1 MMFMALY
8 FCRRSMINRFR
19 ITINFCILISPWS
32 LSAQTMTLDSCV
44 AVATRNNPSLRS
56 IQYNTQMAE
65 LDQKTAFGGFL
76 PTLNG
81 QASHGYNWGQR
92 IDPFTNQFATSRIR
106 SNNFGVAA
114 NLNLFNGFQQW
125 HTLHRAETETD
136 RNQWNYEKSKNDLAL
151 NVASAFLNVVLTKE
165 LLAVASRNYDATTQQ
180 TARWS
185 KLYREG
191 QIAEGQLNESVAR
204 QAADNA
210 AVVAA
215 RNNVQAAK
223 LSLLLLMRMTTLSP
237 ELFDVAV
244 TSSEEPSLLPDNP
257 QIVYETALSQ
267 MPEVKAAQLSALS
280 ADYGVKLARSSYYPS
295 LSANFSMGTGYSGAA
310 KVISGSPDITS
321 LPIGTVLGTGDT
333 VYTFPQL
340 DFSGV
345 NYVTKSFSSQWKD
358 NINKSM
364 FFTLTVPIFNGFS
377 ITNNAKKAAL
387 VKIQA
392 DLALE
397 QTQQNLKQ
405 AVYRAYYDALSARS
419 QYESAT
425 EAERASEKS
434 FRWTESR
441 YTAGSAN
448 EAEYTSS
455 RMQWN
460 NAQSSAIRAKYD
472 LIFKQKILD
481 FYRGGYIH

>member
-1 MMFMALY
+1 MSKPIQIIVF
-8 FCRRSMINRFR
+8 
-19 ITINFCILISPWS
+19 ITVSSSYWGQN
-32 LSAQTMTLDSCV
+32 LSLDSCV
-44 AVATRNNPSLRS
+44 ATAVRNNPSLTA
-56 IQYNTQMAE
+56 IQYNTQIAE
-65 LDQKTAFGGFL
+65 LDQQTAVGGFL

-92 IDPFTNQFATSRIR
+92 VDPFTNQFASSRIR
-106 SNNFGVAA
+106 SNSFGLGA
-114 NLNLFNGFQQW
+114 NVNIFNGFQQW
-125 HTLHRAETETD
+125 HTLHRAETETN

-151 NVASAFLNVVLTKE
+151 NVASAFLNVLLTKE
-165 LLAVASRNYDATTQQ
+165 LLLVASRNYDATATQ

-185 KLYREG
+185 KLYKEG

-210 AVVAA
+210 VVVAA

-223 LSLLLLMRMTTLSP
+223 LSLLLLMRMNTINP
-237 ELFDVAV
+237 ETFDVTIGEA
-244 TSSEEPSLLPDNP
+244 EEPRLLPDTP
-257 QIVYETALSQ
+257 QGVYETALSR
-267 MPEVKAAQLSALS
+267 MPEVKAAQMTTLS
-280 ADYGVKLARSSYYPS
+280 ADYGVKIARSAYFPS
-295 LSANFSMGTGYSGAA
+295 LSANLSMGTGYSGAA
-310 KVISGSPDITS
+310 KVINGNPDITS

-340 DFSGV
+340 DFS
-345 NYVTKSFSSQWKD
+345 NASYVTKPFSSQWKD
-358 NINKSM
+358 NINKSV
-364 FFTLTVPIFNGFS
+364 FLTLTVPIFNGFS
-377 ITNNAKKAAL
+377 IKNNAKKATLA
-387 VKIQA
+387 KIQA

-405 AVYRAYYDALSARS
+405 SVYQAYYDAVSARS

-441 YTAGSAN
+441 FNAGSAN
-448 EAEYTSS
+448 EAEYTAS

-472 LIFKQKILD
+472 FIFKQKILD
-481 FYRGGYIH
+481 FYQGGYIH

>member
-1 MMFMALY
+1 MTDLTRY
-8 FCRRSMINRFR
+8 KHQRRTSHLLKTLLF
-19 ITINFCILISPWS
+19 ITISYTLCGQN
-32 LSAQTMTLDSCV
+32 LSLDSCV
-44 AVATRNNPSLRS
+44 AIAVRNNPGLSA
-56 IQYNTQMAE
+56 IHYNTQMAE
-65 LDQKTAFGGFL
+65 LDQQTAVGGFL

-92 IDPFTNQFATSRIR
+92 IDPFTNQFASSRIR

-114 NLNLFNGFQQW
+114 NFNLFNGFQQW
-125 HTLHRAETETD
+125 HTLHRAETETN
-136 RNQWNYEKSKNDLAL
+136 RIEWNYEKSKNDLAL
-151 NVASAFLNVVLTKE
+151 NVASAFLNVLLTKE
-165 LLAVASRNYDATTQQ
+165 LLTVATRNYDATSLQ

-185 KLYREG
+185 KLYKEG
-191 QIAEGQLNESVAR
+191 QIAEGQLNESIAR

-215 RNNVQAAK
+215 RNNVQTAK
-223 LSLLLLMRMTTLSP
+223 LSLMLLMRMNNIDP
-237 ELFDVAV
+237 ETFDIAIGVA
-244 TSSEEPSLLPDNP
+244 EEPRLLTDTP
-257 QIVYETALSQ
+257 QGVYETALAR
-267 MPEVKAAQLSALS
+267 MPEVKAAQMSTLS
-280 ADYGVKLARSSYYPS
+280 ADYGVKIARSAYYPS
-295 LSANFSMGTGYSGAA
+295 LSANLSMGTGYSGAA
-310 KVISGSPDITS
+310 KVISGNADITS

-333 VYTFPQL
+333 VYTFPQM
-340 DFSGV
+340 DFS
-345 NYVTKSFSSQWKD
+345 NADYVTKPFSSQWKD

-364 FFTLTVPIFNGFS
+364 FLTLTVPIFNGFS
-377 ITNNAKKAAL
+377 IKNNAKKATLA
-387 VKIQA
+387 KIQA

-405 AVYRAYYDALSARS
+405 AVYQAYYDAVSARS

-441 YTAGSAN
+441 FNAGSAN
-448 EAEYTSS
+448 EAEYTAS

-472 LIFKQKILD
+472 LIFKQKILE
-481 FYRGGYIH
+481 FYQGGYIH